1 MYSNV
6 IFEPKLVDLQ
16 NYYFFEKGFSETELD
31 KIYNDVSTLNF
42 INAGTGSEN
51 NQDKSIRSSSV
62 KWIPK
67 DKEWEWLYDKMMAMI
82 IEANNAIWNFDLY
95 TILDDIQYTE
105 YHATN
110 NGHYNWHQDIGPGP
124 LSTRKVSIT
133 VQLSGP
139 DEYEG
144 GDLQYWR
151 GGSPDCTEQAPRG
164 KGVVFIFPSFMMHRV
179 TPITKGVR
187 RSFVLWVGGGH
198 YK

>member
-95 TILDDIQYTE
+95 TILDNIQYTE

-124 LSTRKVSIT
+124 LSTRKVSIS

-144 GDLQYWR
+144 GDLEIGPYTLGR
-151 GGSPDCTEQAPRG
+151 KLGT
-164 KGVVFIFPSFMMHRV
+164 GVIFPAEFYHLV

-187 RSFVLWVGGGH
+187 FSLIGH
-198 YK
+198 GWCPM

>member
-42 INAGTGSEN
+42 VDAGTGSEN
-51 NQDKSIRSSSV
+51 NQDKSIRSSSI
-62 KWIPK
+62 KWVPK

-95 TILDDIQYTE
+95 TILDNIQYTE
-105 YHATN
+105 YHATS

-144 GDLQYWR
+144 GDLELW
-151 GGSPDCTEQAPRG
+151 GGGEWIRQAPRG
-164 KGVVFIFPSFMMHRV
+164 KGNVVVFPSYLMHRV
-179 TPITKGVR
+179 KPVTKGTR
-187 RSFVLWVGGGH
+187 RSFVLWVGGQH

>member
-6 IFEPKLVDLQ
+6 LFEPKLVDTQ
-16 NYYFFEKGFSETELD
+16 NYYFFEKGFTDEELD
-31 KIYNDVSTLNF
+31 KIYKDVANIQF
-42 INAGTGSEN
+42 INAGTGPEN

-62 KWIPK
+62 KWVPK
-67 DKEWEWLYDKMMAMI
+67 NKEWGWLYDKMMAMI
-82 IEANNAIWNFDLY
+82 IEANDNVWNFDLY
-95 TILDDIQYTE
+95 SVLDDIQYTE

-110 NGHYNWHQDIGPGP
+110 DGHYGWHQDIGPGA

-144 GDLQYWR
+144 GDLEYWK
-151 GGSPDCTEQAPRG
+151 GGQDIQKAPRG
-164 KGVVFIFPSFMMHRV
+164 KGVVFIFPSYMMHSV
-179 TPITKGVR
+179 TPVTKGVR